1 MVQYSDQVPNDFC
14 IHPRNNQAN
23 FQIARGNSG
32 DDMASAGDQFNG
44 NELISVA
51 FSFRTA

>member
-23 FQIARGNSG
+23 FQIARGNTG
-32 DDMASAGDQFNG
+32 NDMASAGDQFNG